1 MNMIWHNNGVND
13 LDIWVRIIN
22 RLQTLSGILSKRIE
36 DYFAVAD
43 FSEYMLFLF
52 GTNRDEIHTI
62 CMVIVIRQTDV
73 FSSWQHNVTSYVFVL
88 V

>member
-1 MNMIWHNNGVND
+1 MIWHNNGVND

-62 CMVIVIRQTDV
+62 V
-73 FSSWQHNVTSYVFVL
+73 W
-88 V
+88 